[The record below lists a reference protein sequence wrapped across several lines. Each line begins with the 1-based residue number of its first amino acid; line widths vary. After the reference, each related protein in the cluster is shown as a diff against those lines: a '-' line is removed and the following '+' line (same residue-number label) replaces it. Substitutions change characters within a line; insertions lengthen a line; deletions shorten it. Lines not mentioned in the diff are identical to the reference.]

1 MFKIFGGGVYTH
13 TPWWGLPFLFF
24 EYLLFALLGLGP
36 ARATLAKSAIMATRR
51 MTSFILM
58 VDTVEMLGW
67 ESCKRQASRT
77 NESQYGEVGN
87 NSKLLAFISEQSI
100 IFFVVCGVA

>member
-1 MFKIFGGGVYTH
+1 
-13 TPWWGLPFLFF
+13 
-24 EYLLFALLGLGP
+24 
-36 ARATLAKSAIMATRR
+36 
-51 MTSFILM
+51 M

-77 NESQYGEVGN
+77 NESQCGEVGN

>member
-24 EYLLFALLGLGP
+24 EYLLFALLGPGP
-36 ARATLAKSAIMATRR
+36 ARATHAKSAIMATRR

-67 ESCKRQASRT
+67 KVASVRR
-77 NESQYGEVGN
+77 VGPTSHN
-87 NSKLLAFISEQSI
+87 MVKSETIVGCWLSFLNKAS
-100 IFFVVCGVA
+100 FFL